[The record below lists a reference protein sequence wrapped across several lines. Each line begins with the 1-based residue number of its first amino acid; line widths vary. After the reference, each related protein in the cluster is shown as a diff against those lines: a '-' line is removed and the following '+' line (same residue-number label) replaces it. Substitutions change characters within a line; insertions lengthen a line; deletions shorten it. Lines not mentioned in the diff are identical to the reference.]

1 MSCRWLRT
9 GREND
14 ALQAKFVG
22 RKFYFVLDL
31 HYFCIR
37 ENMSGID
44 AGHLDK
50 KLKTRRYETYNCK
63 QVSAVA
69 LVGSEQSG

>member
-44 AGHLDK
+44 AGHF
-50 KLKTRRYETYNCK
+50 E
-63 QVSAVA
+63 
-69 LVGSEQSG
+69 

>member
-1 MSCRWLRT
+1 MKEPC
-9 GREND
+9 
-14 ALQAKFVG
+14 LQAKFVG

-44 AGHLDK
+44 AGLF
-50 KLKTRRYETYNCK
+50 
-63 QVSAVA
+63 A
-69 LVGSEQSG
+69 